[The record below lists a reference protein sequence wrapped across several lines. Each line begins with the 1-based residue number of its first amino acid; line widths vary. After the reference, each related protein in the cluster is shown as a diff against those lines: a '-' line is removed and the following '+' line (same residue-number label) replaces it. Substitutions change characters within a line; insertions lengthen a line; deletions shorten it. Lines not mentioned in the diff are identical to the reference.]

1 MSIKHYIS
9 LTTGGMKTTKERKEL
24 LEWHFKILGKE
35 LEILHITHKKIEMKI
50 ALL

>member
-24 LEWHFKILGKE
+24 LEWHFKILSKE
-35 LEILHITHKKIEMKI
+35 LEILHIAHKKIEMKI